1 MVLPKEVLSEIIA
14 TPFVVAASS
23 TDRLAWT
30 GMANGSF
37 SFQSAYKLAVEYE
50 DNHQF
55 KRQWIWKNKSSLKF
69 SFFYRD
75 ATIKVLE

>member
-14 TPFVVAASS
+14 TPFVVAAST

-37 SFQSAYKLAVEYE
+37 SFQSAYKLVVEYK

-55 KRQWIWKNKSSLKF
+55 KR
-69 SFFYRD
+69 
-75 ATIKVLE
+75 

>member
-1 MVLPKEVLSEIIA
+1 MVLPQEVLLEIKA

-37 SFQSAYKLAVEYE
+37 SFQSAYKLVVEYK

-55 KRQWIWKNKSSLKF
+55 KR
-69 SFFYRD
+69 
-75 ATIKVLE
+75 